1 MEFGLLAAAVLALGA
16 LRLALLPEG
25 ADAGRLWDLALTATI
40 AGLATGRLTAMVASG
55 VNPLTHPLDILV
67 VRGGV
72 SSVAATFGVLA
83 MAAWRSRDDLWA
95 TLDALAAPALYALA
109 GWHAGCVFTGSCLGT
124 ATDLP
129 WGVAAT
135 AGSVPRHPTEAYA
148 AVLLLVA
155 ATAVW
160 LLRRNGRTRAGVL
173 VSAAAVAVAAIRL
186 ATEPLRASFGSG
198 RTTSY
203 AIGLALSVGLLA
215 WRRWRPDGY
224 EGGRLLPR

>member
-55 VNPLTHPLDILV
+55 VNPLTHPLDVLV

-83 MAAWRSRDDLWA
+83 MAAWRSRDDLWP

-135 AGSVPRHPTEAYA
+135 AGGVPRHPTEAYA

-160 LLRRNGRTRAGVL
+160 LLRRHGRDRSGVA
-173 VSAAAVAVAAIRL
+173 VAAAAVAGAAIRL
-186 ATEPLRASFGSG
+186 ATEPLRASLGSG
-198 RTTSY
+198 RSTSY
-203 AIGLALSVGLLA
+203 AVGLAISGGLLA
-215 WRRWRPDGY
+215 WRRWRPAAD
-224 EGGRLLPR
+224 EGRSLLHR